1 MRTTREALQ
10 ELEDEYAL
18 RFSDEEAGLVAV
30 IFGAWLM
37 QATDLHEKQ
46 VVLLTGDDT
55 AREQQIEQQ
64 LRELT
69 LLPLTINYLPLA
81 EFRKVG
87 APKDVSLVITPYTTP
102 LPLFSPPL
110 IHAVEA
116 LSSQQQQHIRTM
128 LEG

>member
-1 MRTTREALQ
+1 
-10 ELEDEYAL
+10 
-18 RFSDEEAGLVAV
+18 
-30 IFGAWLM
+30 M

-81 EFRKVG
+81 EFRNVG

-110 IHAVEA
+110 IHAVES